1 METLLHYGTQLM
13 YDGSVIVVICDLL
26 CLMDLSSAL
35 AAVSSTVSRWGE
47 AFKEAEVKAAVQ
59 RVLGVVAAMERG
71 ECDVVR
77 GVEGGIVVAE
87 RDKDIDGDGERDEGI
102 DGGDKRGEG
111 GDKRDEGIDGDNT
124 AATDR
129 VNLQCTQHSTETD
142 EWDAD
147 KDEEIRI
154 PLAAEV
160 EDATPETV
168 MADDRLFLLLLWR
181 LSHSQ
186 ELLLLEAAADCLGL
200 FFRSGACLG
209 AA

>member
-59 RVLGVVAAMERG
+59 RVLGVAAAMERG

-87 RDKDIDGDGERDEGI
+87 RGEGIDGDGERD
-102 DGGDKRGEG
+102 K
-111 GDKRDEGIDGDNT
+111 GIDGDNT

>member
-71 ECDVVR
+71 ECDVVK
-77 GVEGGIVVAE
+77 GVEGGGVVAE
-87 RDKDIDGDGERDEGI
+87 RGEGI
-102 DGGDKRGEG
+102 DGGDKR
-111 GDKRDEGIDGDNT
+111 DKGIDGDNT

-168 MADDRLFLLLLWR
+168 MADDRLLLLLLWR
-181 LSHSQ
+181 LAHSQ

>member
-87 RDKDIDGDGERDEGI
+87 RDKGIDGGDKRDEGI
-102 DGGDKRGEG
+102 DGGDKR
-111 GDKRDEGIDGDNT
+111 DKGIDGDNT

>member
-87 RDKDIDGDGERDEGI
+87 RGEGI
-102 DGGDKRGEG
+102 DGGDKRDKGIDG
-111 GDKRDEGIDGDNT
+111 GDKRDKGIDGNNT

>member
-71 ECDVVR
+71 ECDVVK
-77 GVEGGIVVAE
+77 GVEGGGVAE
-87 RDKDIDGDGERDEGI
+87 RGEGI
-102 DGGDKRGEG
+102 DGDGDKRGEG
-111 GDKRDEGIDGDNT
+111 GDKRDEGIDGGDKRDKGIDGNNT

-168 MADDRLFLLLLWR
+168 MADDRLLLLLLWR
-181 LSHSQ
+181 LAHSQ

-200 FFRSGACLG
+200 FFRSGAGRG

>member
-71 ECDVVR
+71 ECDVVK
-77 GVEGGIVVAE
+77 GVVGGSVVAE
-87 RDKDIDGDGERDEGI
+87 R
-102 DGGDKRGEG
+102 GEG
-111 GDKRDEGIDGDNT
+111 DVVKGVEGCGDKRDKGIDGNNT

-181 LSHSQ
+181 LAHSQ

>member
-35 AAVSSTVSRWGE
+35 AAVFSTVSRWGE

-87 RDKDIDGDGERDEGI
+87 R
-102 DGGDKRGEG
+102 GEG
-111 GDKRDEGIDGDNT
+111 DVVKGVEGCGDKRDKGIDGDNT

-168 MADDRLFLLLLWR
+168 MADDRLLLLLLWR
-181 LSHSQ
+181 LAHSQ